1 MRLALLA
8 GCIAA
13 ACLWTVPAGAA
24 DRTAWQI
31 KAEIAVRH
39 VLSDEI
45 GEKIRAI
52 LTAVGKN
59 TRVTDITVEPD
70 GDGVLAK
77 FTLKWTGIV
86 IAVDYRADL
95 RWRFTRDAHIISG
108 IDSLVGLGLAT
119 DKTKRE
125 LDDYLR
131 TKLFPLVK
139 EEAAR

>member
-1 MRLALLA
+1 MKLVYLA
-8 GCIAA
+8 GCTAA
-13 ACLWTVPAGAA
+13 ALMLACATEAA
-24 DRTAWQI
+24 ERTAWQI

-52 LTAVGKN
+52 LTPVGKN

-70 GDGVLAK
+70 GDGALAK

-86 IAVDYRADL
+86 IAVDYSAVL

-108 IDSLVGLGLAT
+108 IDSLVGLGLTT

-131 TKLFPLVK
+131 TKLYPLVK
-139 EEAAR
+139 AEAAR